1 MNVSMDCFHVKSE
14 TTRGSMNSSTV
25 FEGITQLTP
34 KLNAQLLKGIALLA
48 LVADNAQFTWTN
60 SIMIKGKFESND
72 L

>member
-1 MNVSMDCFHVKSE
+1 MDCFHVKSE